1 MGKVVVVVEPDG
13 KFFIPKDGELEGIKR
28 ELQDALGEDAKVVIS
43 PLGVHLRVIA
53 VE

>member
-13 KFFIPKDGELEGIKR
+13 KFFIPKDGELEGIKQ
-28 ELQDALGEDAKVVIS
+28 ELQKALGQDATVIVS
-43 PLGVHLRVIA
+43 PLGVHLRVIT